1 MYINDLPD
9 VCKHFAN
16 IYLFADDAKLYKHI
30 LCDDDHIKSLQCGLD
45 ALQEWSDKWL
55 LKLNASISVK
65 QCSMVGILIMVINIP
80 YILQSLRTHL
90 QLRI

>member
-1 MYINDLPD
+1 MYINDLSD

-55 LKLNASISVK
+55 LKLNATK
-65 QCSMVGILIMVINIP
+65 QCSMVGILIMVINIL